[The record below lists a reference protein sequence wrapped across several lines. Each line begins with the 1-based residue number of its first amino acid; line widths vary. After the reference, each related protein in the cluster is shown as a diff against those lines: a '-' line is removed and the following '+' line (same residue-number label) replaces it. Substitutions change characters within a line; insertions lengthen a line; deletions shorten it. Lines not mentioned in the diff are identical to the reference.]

1 MMTIVSL
8 SLPDQMVKSMDEIQ
22 KSVGFSGRS
31 ELVRSAIRLM
41 LEETREK
48 ESLRGPTSAI
58 LVVTHDKE
66 HEESVTRIKHRFEDV
81 VRTHV
86 HSKVTQDDCVELFL
100 VQGEGREVV
109 AMSKAFQSDK
119 GIRNVKLVA
128 I

>member
-1 MMTIVSL
+1 MAIVSL
-8 SLPDQMVKSMDEIQ
+8 SLPDRVVKSMDEIQ
-22 KSVGFSGRS
+22 ESVGFSGRS

-48 ESLRGPTSAI
+48 EALKGPTSAI

-66 HEESVTRIKHRFEDV
+66 DEESVTRIKHKFEDV

-86 HSKVTQDDCVELFL
+86 HSKVTDEDCVELFV

-109 AMSKAFQSDK
+109 AMSKAFQRDK
-119 GIRNVKLVA
+119 GIRNVRLVA

>member
-1 MMTIVSL
+1 MAIVSL
-8 SLPDQMVKSMDEIQ
+8 SLPDRMVKSMDEIQ
-22 KSVGFSGRS
+22 ESVGFSGRS

-48 ESLRGPTSAI
+48 ELLKGPTSAI

-66 HEESVTRIKHRFEDV
+66 DEESVTRIKHKFEDI

-86 HSKVTQDDCVELFL
+86 HSKVTDEDCVELFL
-100 VQGEGREVV
+100 VQGEGRKVV
-109 AMSKAFQSDK
+109 AMNKEFQRDK
-119 GIRNVKLVA
+119 GIRNVRLVA

>member
-1 MMTIVSL
+1 LTIVSL
-8 SLPDQMVKSMDEIQ
+8 SLPEKMVKSMDEIQ
-22 KSVGFSGRS
+22 ESVGFSGRS

-66 HEESVTRIKHRFEDV
+66 DEESVTRIKHKFEDV

-86 HSKVTQDDCVELFL
+86 HSKVNAQDCVELFL

-109 AMSKAFQSDK
+109 AMSKAFQRDR
-119 GIRNVKLVA
+119 GIRNVRLVA

>member
-1 MMTIVSL
+1 MAIVSL
-8 SLPDQMVKSMDEIQ
+8 SLPDRMVKSMDEIQ
-22 KSVGFSGRS
+22 ESVGFSGRS

-48 ESLRGPTSAI
+48 ELLKGPTSAI

-66 HEESVTRIKHRFEDV
+66 DEESVTRIKHKFEDV

-86 HSKVTQDDCVELFL
+86 HSKVTDEDCVELFV

-109 AMSKAFQSDK
+109 AMSKAFQRDK
-119 GIRNVKLVA
+119 GIRNVRLVA

>member
-1 MMTIVSL
+1 MAIVSL
-8 SLPDQMVKSMDEIQ
+8 SLPEQMVKSMDEIQ
-22 KSVGFSGRS
+22 HAVGYSGRS

-48 ESLRGPTSAI
+48 ESLKGPTSAI

-66 HEESVTRIKHRFEDV
+66 DEESVTRIKHKFEDV

-86 HSKVTQDDCVELFL
+86 HSKVTEDDCVELFL
-100 VQGEGREVV
+100 VQGEGQEVV
-109 AMSKAFQSDK
+109 AMSKAFQRDR
-119 GIRNVKLVA
+119 GIRNVRLVA

>member
-1 MMTIVSL
+1 MAIVSL
-8 SLPDQMVKSMDEIQ
+8 SLPDQMVKSMAEIQ
-22 KSVGFSGRS
+22 HAVGYSGRS

-48 ESLRGPTSAI
+48 ESLKGPTSAI
-58 LVVTHDKE
+58 LVVTHDKKD
-66 HEESVTRIKHRFEDV
+66 EESVTRIKHKFEDV

-86 HSKVTQDDCVELFL
+86 HSKVTEDDCVELFL

-109 AMSKAFQSDK
+109 AMSKAFQRDR
-119 GIRNVKLVA
+119 GIRNVRLVA

>member
-1 MMTIVSL
+1 MTIVSL
-8 SLPDQMVKSMDEIQ
+8 SLPEKMVKSMDEIQ
-22 KSVGFSGRS
+22 DSVGFSGRS

-66 HEESVTRIKHRFEDV
+66 DEESVTRIKHRFEDV

-86 HSKVTQDDCVELFL
+86 HSKVTAHDCVELFL
-100 VQGEGREVV
+100 VQGDAREVV
-109 AMSKAFQSDK
+109 AMSKAFQRDR
-119 GIRNVKLVA
+119 GIRYVRLVA

>member
-1 MMTIVSL
+1 MAIVSL
-8 SLPDQMVKSMDEIQ
+8 SLPDRMVKSMDEIQ
-22 KSVGFSGRS
+22 ESVGFSGRS

-48 ESLRGPTSAI
+48 EALKGPTSAI

-66 HEESVTRIKHRFEDV
+66 DEESVTRIKHKFEDV

-86 HSKVTQDDCVELFL
+86 HSKVTDEDCVELFL

-109 AMSKAFQSDK
+109 AMSKAFQRDK
-119 GIRNVKLVA
+119 GIRNVRLVA

>member
-1 MMTIVSL
+1 MTIVSV
-8 SLPDQMVKSMDEIQ
+8 SLPEKMVRSMDEIQ
-22 KSVGFSGRS
+22 ESVGFSGRS

-48 ESLRGPTSAI
+48 ESLRGPTNAI

-66 HEESVTRIKHRFEDV
+66 DEGSVTRIKHKFEDV

-86 HSKVTQDDCVELFL
+86 HSKVTEDDCVELFL
-100 VQGEGREVV
+100 VQGNGREVV
-109 AMSKAFQSDK
+109 AMSKEFQRDK
-119 GIRNVKLVA
+119 GVRNVRLVA

>member
-1 MMTIVSL
+1 MTIVSL
-8 SLPDQMVKSMDEIQ
+8 SLPEQMVKSMDEIQ
-22 KSVGFSGRS
+22 QSVGFSGRS
-31 ELVRSAIRLM
+31 ELVRAAIRLM

-66 HEESVTRIKHRFEDV
+66 DEEAVTRIKHRFEDV

-86 HSKVTQDDCVELFL
+86 HSKVTANDCAELFL
-100 VQGEGREVV
+100 VQGDGREVV
-109 AMSKAFQSDK
+109 SMTKAFQRDK
-119 GIRNVKLVA
+119 AIRYVRLVP

>member
-1 MMTIVSL
+1 MAIVSL
-8 SLPDQMVKSMDEIQ
+8 SLPEQMVKSMDEIQ
-22 KSVGFSGRS
+22 HSVGFSGRS

-58 LVVTHDKE
+58 LVATHDKE
-66 HEESVTRIKHRFEDV
+66 DEESVTRIKHRFEDV

-86 HSKVTQDDCVELFL
+86 HSKVTADDCVEMFL
-100 VQGEGREVV
+100 VQGDAREIV
-109 AMSKAFQSDK
+109 AMSKAFQRDR
-119 GIRNVKLVA
+119 GIRYVRLVS

>member
-1 MMTIVSL
+1 MAIVSL
-8 SLPDQMVKSMDEIQ
+8 SLPDRMVKSMDEIQ
-22 KSVGFSGRS
+22 ESVGFSGRS

-48 ESLRGPTSAI
+48 EALKGPTSAI

-66 HEESVTRIKHRFEDV
+66 DEESVTRIKHKFEDV

-86 HSKVTQDDCVELFL
+86 HSKVTDEDCVELFL
-100 VQGEGREVV
+100 VQGEGRKVV
-109 AMSKAFQSDK
+109 AMNKEFQRDK
-119 GIRNVKLVA
+119 GIRNVRLVA